1 MESLLKE
8 MKKVAGITEPEMEQ
22 LIHSLDEYHLK
33 KGDHF
38 LEIGHVSHH
47 IGYIVSGL
55 TMHYR
60 LYDGL
65 EIPSDFLAE
74 NEWVTYL
81 NSFTNKIPSDTAIKA
96 LEDTVLLRISSDT
109 IERLLKEQPKLLLLK
124 NHYTTLSFIKTAQH
138 SANLSMLDAKERY
151 HKFVDENPTLV
162 NRIPQYYIAAYLGIK
177 PQSLSRI
184 RKAG

>member
-1 MESLLKE
+1 MELLLKE
-8 MKKVAGITEPEMEQ
+8 MKKIADITEPEIEQ
-22 LIHSLDEYHLK
+22 LMHSLDEYHLK
-33 KGDHF
+33 KGAHF
-38 LEIGHVSHH
+38 LEIGHVSYH

-60 LYDGL
+60 LHDGL
-65 EIPSDFLAE
+65 EIPSDFQAE

-81 NSFTNKIPSDTAIKA
+81 NSFTNRIPSDTAIKA
-96 LEDTVLLRISSDT
+96 LEDTVMLRISFDS
-109 IERLLKEQPKLLLLK
+109 IERLLKEQPKFMVLK

-151 HKFVDENPTLV
+151 YKFVNENPTLV
-162 NRIPQYYIAAYLGIK
+162 NRIPQYYVAAYLGIK